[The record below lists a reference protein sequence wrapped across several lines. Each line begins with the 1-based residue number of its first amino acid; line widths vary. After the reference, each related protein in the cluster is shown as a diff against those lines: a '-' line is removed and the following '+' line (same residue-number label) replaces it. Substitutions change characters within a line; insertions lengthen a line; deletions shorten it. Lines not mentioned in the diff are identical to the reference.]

1 MIVHFLLF
9 GGYIASRYITGSI
22 KMENAMDLEHTEIEM
37 EIPPELIGGDTSPA
51 PVEKQEW
58 IEGTKKTGDDVKDE
72 EVNTNQISGDGTD
85 ADGYLFSFKGDKPP
99 QMIMD
104 FDVNQYYPA
113 AAKAANIKRY
123 VVTVLIQVDENGK
136 LITAKIVSGKALY
149 GFNEEAIRM
158 VKNARFSP
166 GYKDGKRVKMAH
178 HLIVNF
184 VMPD

>member
-1 MIVHFLLF
+1 
-9 GGYIASRYITGSI
+9 
-22 KMENAMDLEHTEIEM
+22 MENAMDLNQTEIEM
-37 EIPPELIGGDTSPA
+37 DIPPELIGGDTSPA

-58 IEGTKKTGDDVKDE
+58 IEGTKKTGADQKE
-72 EVNTNQISGDGTD
+72 EDINTNKISGDGTD
-85 ADGYLFSFKGDKPP
+85 ENGYLFAMGDNAP

-104 FDVNQYYPA
+104 FDPSQYYPT

-123 VVTVLIQVDENGK
+123 VVTLYIQVDETGK
-136 LITAKIVSGKALY
+136 LITANIASGKALY

-166 GYKDGKRVKMAH
+166 GYKDGKRVKMSRY
-178 HLIVNF
+178 LTVNF

>member
-1 MIVHFLLF
+1 MIIHFLLL

-37 EIPPELIGGDTSPA
+37 DIPPELIGGDTSPA

-58 IEGTKKTGDDVKDE
+58 IEGTKKIGADVKE
-72 EVNTNQISGDGTD
+72 EDINTNKISGDGTD
-85 ADGYLFSFKGDKPP
+85 EDGFLFTMNGDKAP

-123 VVTVLIQVDENGK
+123 VVTLYIQVDETGK
-136 LITAKIVSGKALY
+136 LITANIASGKAQY
-149 GFNEEAIRM
+149 GFNEEALRM

-166 GYKDGKRVKMAH
+166 GYRDGKRVKMSRY
-178 HLIVNF
+178 LIVNF